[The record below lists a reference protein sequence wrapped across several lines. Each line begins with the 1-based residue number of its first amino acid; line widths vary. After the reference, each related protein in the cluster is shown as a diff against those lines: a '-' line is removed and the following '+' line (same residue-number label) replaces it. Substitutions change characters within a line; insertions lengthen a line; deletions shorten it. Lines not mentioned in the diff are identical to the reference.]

1 LVSRSASTRHDP
13 FLTDGR
19 FRILGPQS
27 YRMPGAHYVAPTQRA
42 LQQNAVRA
50 LWHFIAREG
59 GAVAQRSALILASLN
74 GPAA

>member
-1 LVSRSASTRHDP
+1 
-13 FLTDGR
+13 
-19 FRILGPQS
+19 
-27 YRMPGAHYVAPTQRA
+27 MPGAYYVATTRRA

-59 GAVAQRSALILASLN
+59 GAVAQRSALNLATLT